1 MCMKNNSII
10 TIDPNKRS
18 GKPCIR
24 DLRITVYDILE
35 MLASGMS
42 YEEIL
47 HDFPKLTQ
55 EDILASLRYVADK
68 EHRTLVKLSA

>member
-1 MCMKNNSII
+1 MSEAII
-10 TIDPNKRS
+10 TMNPAIRS

-24 DLRITVYDILE
+24 HLRITVYDILN

-47 HDFPKLTQ
+47 EDYPKLTHN
-55 EDILASLRYVADK
+55 DILASLRYAADR
-68 EHRTLVKLSA
+68 EHKTTLVEISA

>member
-1 MCMKNNSII
+1 MKNNSII

-55 EDILASLRYVADK
+55 KDILASLRYVADK
-68 EHRTLVKLSA
+68 EHRTLVKFSA

>member
-1 MCMKNNSII
+1 MKNNSII

>member
-1 MCMKNNSII
+1 MKNNSIM